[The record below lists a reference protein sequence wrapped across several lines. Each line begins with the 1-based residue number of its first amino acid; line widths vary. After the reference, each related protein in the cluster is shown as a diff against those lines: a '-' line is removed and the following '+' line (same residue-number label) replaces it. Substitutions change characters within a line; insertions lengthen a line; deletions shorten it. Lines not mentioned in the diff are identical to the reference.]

1 MPLLILLSFI
11 GGLSTE
17 ALAVLWVHFA
27 ERNKK
32 PQLFW
37 VSVLQGTA
45 NVCGI
50 GGAISGWPC
59 AVAYVLG
66 YGCGPLVGIYVKHRI
81 ERRPPDEGEE
91 ARASGA
97 S

>member
-1 MPLLILLSFI
+1 MFLPMLSFV

-27 ERNKK
+27 ERNDRYK
-32 PQLFW
+32 LFAIA
-37 VSVLQGTA
+37 VLQGTA

-59 AVAYVLG
+59 AVAYVVG
-66 YGCGPLVGIYVKHRI
+66 YGCGPLLGIYVKGRMGSH
-81 ERRPPDEGEE
+81 RPP
-91 ARASGA
+91 R
-97 S
+97 